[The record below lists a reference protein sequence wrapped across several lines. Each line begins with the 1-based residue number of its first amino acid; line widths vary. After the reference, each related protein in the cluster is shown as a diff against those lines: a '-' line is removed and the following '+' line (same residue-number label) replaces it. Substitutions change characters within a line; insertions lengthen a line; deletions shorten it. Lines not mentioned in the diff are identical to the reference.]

1 MLATRLVLINRGP
14 MIKIISLT
22 VLLFIHFCNLD
33 RLNTFLILILQ
44 PKAEQ
49 AIVSVHCRDA
59 VFMSVQQTKS
69 YYTEWKKCCTI

>member
-1 MLATRLVLINRGP
+1 MIATRLVLINRGP

-22 VLLFIHFCNLD
+22 VNPPE
-33 RLNTFLILILQ
+33 LNTFLILILQ

-69 YYTEWKKCCTI
+69 YYTE

>member
-22 VLLFIHFCNLD
+22 VLLFIHFLEPVLD

-69 YYTEWKKCCTI
+69 YYTE

>member
-22 VLLFIHFCNLD
+22 VLLFIHFLYPVLD

-69 YYTEWKKCCTI
+69 YYTE

>member
-22 VLLFIHFCNLD
+22 VLVLLLFIHFCNLD

-69 YYTEWKKCCTI
+69 YYTE